1 LEEIYKGMLDVVSTA
16 AGADSFAKALL
27 LVRRLAP

>member
-1 LEEIYKGMLDVVSTA
+1 MLDVVSTA